1 MSASFLR
8 SHTWVKGF
16 LAGAIGAALVVPAVS
31 VIAQNGVPP
40 SHSDLAEYQGM
51 IRECRLIIPATS
63 AEVFAT
69 TDQIASA
76 RIGTLPGGTVV
87 KLTGV
92 FRPSGGSNP
101 VRMAQVYRPN
111 GGYMSVQPVGWV
123 RTDKLTT
130 LSAGAQCPQP

>member
-31 VIAQNGVPP
+31 VIAQNGSPA
-40 SHSDLAEYQGM
+40 SHSNLAEYQGI
-51 IRECRLIIPATS
+51 IRECRRVIPATS

-76 RIGTLPGGTVV
+76 RLGTLSGGTVV

-92 FRPSGGSNP
+92 FRPGSGSNP
-101 VRMAQVYRPN
+101 STMAQVYRAD
-111 GGYMSVQPVGWV
+111 GGTLPVQPMGWV

-130 LSAGAQCPQP
+130 LPSGSQCPRP